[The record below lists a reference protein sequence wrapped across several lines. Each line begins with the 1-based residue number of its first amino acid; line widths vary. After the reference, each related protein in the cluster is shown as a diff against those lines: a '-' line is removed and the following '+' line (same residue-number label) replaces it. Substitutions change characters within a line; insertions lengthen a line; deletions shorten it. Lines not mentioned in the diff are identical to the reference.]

1 MNTDNINTSIIEG
14 YMQLL
19 NSLSTKD
26 KLELIAKLT
35 LSVKNEMNEK
45 KISFYQAY
53 GAWDSDQ
60 PAEELIKEIRDS
72 RTFNRQI
79 EEF

>member
-1 MNTDNINTSIIEG
+1 MKTDNINTRIIEG

-26 KLELIAKLT
+26 KLDLIAKLT
-35 LSVKNEMNEK
+35 LSVKNEVSEK
-45 KISFYQAY
+45 KTSFYQAY

-60 PAEELIKEIRDS
+60 PAEELVKEIRDS
-72 RTFNRQI
+72 RSFNRQI
-79 EEF
+79 EEL